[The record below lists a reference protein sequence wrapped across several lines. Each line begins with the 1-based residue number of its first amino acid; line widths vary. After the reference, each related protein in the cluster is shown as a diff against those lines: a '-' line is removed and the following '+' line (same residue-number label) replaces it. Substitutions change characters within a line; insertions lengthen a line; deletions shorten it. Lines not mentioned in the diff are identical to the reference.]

1 MSLTE
6 RGCRH
11 KFLHLVFVIFGLT
24 LTLTLVKILITVFM
38 KNLLLIRK
46 LIVAVLLLMVAGN
59 VKAQPYPVYTLENF
73 NDAYV
78 NATWPTG
85 WIDSNLSRSYDPN
98 SMVYT
103 FRTPGH
109 QIGGWAI
116 GPDTPATESIHG
128 YANNIEFDG
137 SDGFLYSR
145 GDSAMNDVIPFQYA
159 PYTTIDN
166 WVFLPIDSIS
176 DNTKIEFQTTTDPGL
191 INNTYLDSL
200 QVYYNITDNSTDTSK
215 FVKWTGCNQPPAFP
229 NTWTLIQDS
238 MNNILAPNTHVAG
251 RIAFRHHVVGDVN
264 GALSRIIAIDNVNI
278 NTYPLQVSLMNLYC
292 KADKDNNVNLYWS
305 TASENNCAYF
315 IVERTVDGKNFK
327 QIGKVNAVGNSTVKQ
342 NYSFQDVT
350 AASAG
355 YNKVMYRLRQVD
367 ANNRYGYS
375 PLVQASLTSTG
386 VSNMVNPCLVG
397 NTLYIR
403 FMAGDASTADI
414 QILNS
419 NGQKISEI
427 KQQTAEGLNIA
438 TQDFSSMPSG
448 IYIVRVSYNNETLIN
463 RFVK

>member
-1 MSLTE
+1 
-6 RGCRH
+6 
-11 KFLHLVFVIFGLT
+11 
-24 LTLTLVKILITVFM
+24 M

-46 LIVAVLLLMVAGN
+46 LLVAVLLLMVAGN

-78 NATWPTG
+78 NATWPSG
-85 WIDSNLSRSYDPN
+85 WIDSNLSRVYDSVN
-98 SMVYT
+98 MVFNY
-103 FRTPGH
+103 RTPGH

-128 YANNIEFDG
+128 YGNITEFDG
-137 SDGFLYSR
+137 TDGFLYSR
-145 GDSAMNDVIPFQYA
+145 ADSAMGPPFFQFL
-159 PYTTIDN
+159 PYTIIDN
-166 WVFLPIDSIS
+166 WVFLPVDSIS
-176 DNTKIEFQTTTDPGL
+176 DNTKIDFETTTDPGL

-200 QVYYNITDNSTDTSK
+200 QVYYNINDTTTNISQ

-229 NTWTLIQDS
+229 NTWTHIQDS
-238 MNNILAPNTHVAG
+238 MNNILAPNTHTRG
-251 RIAFRHHVVGDVN
+251 RIAFRHHVVGDIN
-264 GALSRIIAIDNVNI
+264 GALSRIIAIDDVNI
-278 NTYPLQVSLMNLYC
+278 NTYPLEVSLVNLYC
-292 KADKDNNVNLYWS
+292 KADKDNNVNLYWE

-327 QIGKVNAVGNSTVKQ
+327 QVGKVNAKGNSTVKQ
-342 NYSFQDVT
+342 SYSFQDVT

-355 YNKVMYRLRQVD
+355 YNKVMYRLRQV
-367 ANNRYGYS
+367 ATNNRYGYS
-375 PLVQASLTSTG
+375 SLVQATLTSTG

-438 TQDFSSMPSG
+438 TQDFSGMPSG